1 MNRKEFEGFVA
12 KGITKF
18 KVIKPRKGNLSV
30 YNLSLGEILTLRED
44 DGSDYPYFYKE
55 DGSRTDASLERLS
68 PFVDFEKTKFKVAVF
83 SYDNKVIAKLIYN
96 KSVVSVAE
104 AKCSP
109 EDEFNFLTGL
119 QIAIARLVQQYPCP
133 KLVLPKE
140 ALNVELI

>member
-1 MNRKEFEGFVA
+1 MNRKELEGFVA

-18 KVIKPRKGNLSV
+18 KVIKPRKGDLSV
-30 YNLSLGEILTLRED
+30 YNLSLGEILTLKED
-44 DGSDYPYFYKE
+44 DGSYCPYFYKE
-55 DGSRTDASLERLS
+55 DGFSAYASLDRLI
-68 PFVDFEKTKFKVAVF
+68 PFADFGETKFKVVVYP
-83 SYDNKVIAKLIYN
+83 SHNKVIAKLIYN

-119 QIAIARLVQQYPCP
+119 QIAIARLVQQHPCP

-140 ALNVELI
+140 VLNAELI

>member
-18 KVIKPRKGNLSV
+18 KVIKPRKGVLSV
-30 YNLSLGEILTLRED
+30 YSLSLGEILTLRED
-44 DGSDYPYFYKE
+44 DGSDCPYFYKE
-55 DGSRTDASLERLS
+55 DGFRTDVSLERLI
-68 PFVDFEKTKFKVAVF
+68 PFADFGETKFKVVAYP
-83 SYDNKVIAKLIYN
+83 SHNKVIAKLIYN

-119 QIAIARLVQQYPCP
+119 QIAIARLVQQHPCP

-140 ALNVELI
+140 ALNAELI